1 MTTYPWFYKRYKF
14 PKHGLLNHPSLVQSL
29 PKMIKDGRNQ
39 ALFLSNLCHLLKV
52 NALLD
57 VLPQLLHH
65 SDVDVCFQKSG
76 AHFLQWVQV
85 DITHL
90 KMQKSV

>member
-1 MTTYPWFYKRYKF
+1 MVEIWLF
-14 PKHGLLNHPSLVQSL
+14 
-29 PKMIKDGRNQ
+29 
-39 ALFLSNLCHLLKV
+39 FLSNLCHLLKV

-65 SDVDVCFQKSG
+65 SDVDVCLQKSG

-85 DITHL
+85 DIPIL
-90 KMQKSV
+90 RCRSRFRQNAFVFLCVVEIKMVMLP